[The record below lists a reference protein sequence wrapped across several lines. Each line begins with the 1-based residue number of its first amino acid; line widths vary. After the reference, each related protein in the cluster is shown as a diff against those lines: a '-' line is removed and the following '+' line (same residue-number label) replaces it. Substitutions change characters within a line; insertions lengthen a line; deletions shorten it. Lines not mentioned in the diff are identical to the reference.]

1 MKRINYL
8 LMAATALVIASC
20 NLAGGDDY
28 ANLATDMCGCVNE
41 SADGLAPEI
50 MDAVIAADGDMN
62 KFQNGLM
69 AFQQKNPEKA
79 QQGMQGFMEMGTKM
93 ETCIKKLSEK
103 YEYVYSHHVRREID
117 RKIMD
122 ALKTNGDCKFTY
134 SLMKI
139 GLSAQK

>member
-1 MKRINYL
+1 
-8 LMAATALVIASC
+8 MAATALVIASC

-41 SADGLAPEI
+41 STDGLAPEI

-79 QQGMQGFMEMGTKM
+79 QQGIQGFMEMGTKM
-93 ETCIKKLSEK
+93 ETCMKNLETK
-103 YEYVYSHHVRREID
+103 YKDVYSHEKEDVIQG
-117 RKIMD
+117 KIMD

-139 GLSAQK
+139 GLSNQK

>member
-1 MKRINYL
+1 MKRINYF

-41 SADGLAPEI
+41 STGGLAPEI
-50 MDAVIAADGDMN
+50 MDAFIAADGDMN

-69 AFQQKNPEKA
+69 EFQQKNPEKA
-79 QQGMQGFMEMGTKM
+79 QKGMQDFAEMGTKM
-93 ETCIKKLSEK
+93 ETCIKNLETK
-103 YEYVYSHHVRREID
+103 YKDVYSHEKEEVIQG
-117 RKIMD
+117 KIMD
-122 ALKTNGDCKFTY
+122 ALKNNGDCKFTY
-134 SLMKI
+134 AFMKL